1 MNTENPV
8 TPQDEKVVVYETPDG
23 EMRVDVRLDQE
34 TVWLTQR
41 QMSEVFQTSSDNV
54 GLHLK
59 NVFAD
64 GELEES
70 ATTEDFSVVQTEGKR
85 QVRRALKHYNLDA
98 IISVGYRVNS
108 KRGVQ
113 FRQWAT
119 HTLRDHLVRGYTVH
133 KQRLAERGLRE
144 ARETLDLLDRTLR
157 NQALVDNTG
166 QAILELITGYAD
178 AWRLLLEY
186 DEDRLA
192 TPPGAKPSVG
202 VLDYDSATRAIG
214 KFKQELMSR
223 NEASPL
229 FGNPRGEALE
239 GILGSIEQTM
249 FGESLYRSREEKAAH
264 LLYFIVKDHPFT
276 DGNKRIGSLLFLMY
290 LNQES
295 VAHRLNPQA
304 LTALTLLIA
313 ESAPADKDLMIRLI
327 INLLAEPAG

>member
-8 TPQDEKVVVYETPDG
+8 MPQDEKVVVYETPDG

-34 TVWLTQR
+34 TVWLTQQ
-41 QMSEVFQTSSDNV
+41 QM
-54 GLHLK
+54 
-59 NVFAD
+59 A
-64 GELEES
+64 ELFGR
-70 ATTEDFSVVQTEGKR
+70 DRSVVTRHIRNIFREEELDPEATCAKFAQVQSEGGRVVSRKID
-85 QVRRALKHYNLDA
+85 HFNLDV

-119 HTLRDHLVRGYTVH
+119 RTLRDHLVRGYTVH

-313 ESAPADKDLMIRLI
+313 ESAPAGKDLMIRLI

>member
-1 MNTENPV
+1 MNAENSV
-8 TPQDEKVVVYETPDG
+8 TPQEEKVVVYETPDG
-23 EMRVDVRLDQE
+23 EMHVDVRLEQE

-41 QMSEVFQTSSDNV
+41 QMAELFGRDRSVITRHIRNIFREAELDSEATCA
-54 GLHLK
+54 K
-59 NVFAD
+59 FA
-64 GELEES
+64 
-70 ATTEDFSVVQTEGKR
+70 
-85 QVRRALKHYNLDA
+85 QVRFEGGRAVSRTVDHFNLDV

-119 HTLRDHLVRGYTVH
+119 RTLREHLARGYTVH
-133 KQRLAERGLRE
+133 EPRLAECGLRE
-144 ARETLDLLDRTLR
+144 LRERLDLLDRKLR
-157 NQALVDNTG
+157 NQALVDNKG
-166 QAILELITGYAD
+166 QTVLEIITDYAD

-192 TPPGAKPSVG
+192 TPPGAKPSAG
-202 VLDYDSATRAIG
+202 VLDYDSATRAIR
-214 KFKQELMSR
+214 KFKEELMSR

-229 FGNPRGEALE
+229 FGNLRGEALA

-290 LNQES
+290 LNQEG
-295 VAHRLNPQA
+295 VTHRLNPQA

-313 ESAPADKDLMIRLI
+313 KSASSGKDLMIRLI
-327 INLLAEPAG
+327 INLLAEPVG

>member
-1 MNTENPV
+1 MFDTTPENV
-8 TPQDEKVVVYETPDG
+8 L
-23 EMRVDVRLDQE
+23 M
-34 TVWLTQR
+34 
-41 QMSEVFQTSSDNV
+41 
-54 GLHLK
+54 HLR
-59 NVFAD
+59 NVFASE
-64 GELEES
+64 ELAAD
-70 ATTEDFSVVQTEGKR
+70 ATTKKFLVVRTEGSRQVKR
-85 QVRRALKHYNLDA
+85 QIKHYNLDA

-119 HTLRDHLVRGYTVH
+119 RTLRDHLVRGYTMH
-133 KQRLAERGLRE
+133 RQRLAECGLRE

-290 LNQES
+290 LNQEG

-313 ESAPADKDLMIRLI
+313 ESAPAGKDLMIRLI